1 MEEPDDY
8 LGAEFDDAAAAMGEG
23 GEDAEDDVPLPV
35 SKWKPP
41 PIIPKEINE
50 GFISVT
56 MILVHSVL
64 SGTEKV

>member
-8 LGAEFDDAAAAMGEG
+8 LGAEFDDAAAMGEG

-41 PIIPKEINE
+41 VIIPKEINE
-50 GFISVT
+50 GSCLKLGLGLKPFCSITASF
-56 MILVHSVL
+56 
-64 SGTEKV
+64 